1 MSQELEGMLMSDD
14 LMEQATMLQME
25 AEEKM
30 EKSLQNTRKEFQSI
44 RTGRANPALLQRVHV
59 EYYGSETPLQQ
70 LATVSVPE
78 PRMLMIQPFDKN
90 ALSEIDRAIQKS
102 DLGLTPNNDG
112 KVIRLNIPPLTEERR
127 RDYVKLAKK
136 VAEEGKVAVRN
147 IRRDAIDSFKKL
159 EKDGLPKDAL
169 KGLQDEMQALTDK
182 YVAKLDAATEEKEAE
197 IMER

>member
-1 MSQELEGMLMSDD
+1 MSED
-14 LMEQATMLQME
+14 LMEQATMLLME

-30 EKSLQNTRKEFQSI
+30 EKSLQSTRNEFQTI
-44 RTGRANPALLQRVHV
+44 RTGRANPALLDRVHV
-59 EYYGSETPLQQ
+59 EYYGAETPLQQ

-90 ALSEIDRAIQKS
+90 ALTEIDRAIQKS

-147 IRRDAIDSFKKL
+147 VRRDGIDSLKKL
-159 EKDGLPKDAL
+159 EKEGLPKDTV
-169 KGLQDEMQALTDK
+169 KTMQDDVQTLTDK
-182 YVAKLDAATEEKEAE
+182 FIAKLDTATDEKEAE

>member
-1 MSQELEGMLMSDD
+1 MSDD

>member
-1 MSQELEGMLMSDD
+1 MSED
-14 LMEQATMLQME
+14 LVEQATMLQME

-30 EKSLQNTRKEFQSI
+30 EKSLQSTRNEFQTI

-59 EYYGSETPLQQ
+59 EYYGAETPLQQ

-78 PRMLMIQPFDKN
+78 PRMLMIQPFDKS
-90 ALSEIDRAIQKS
+90 ALAEIDRAIQKS

-127 RDYVKLAKK
+127 RDYVKMAKK

-147 IRRDAIDSFKKL
+147 VRRDAIDSLKKL
-159 EKDGLPKDAL
+159 EKDGLSKDTV
-169 KGLQDEMQALTDK
+169 KTMQDDVQALTDK
-182 YVAKLDAATEEKEAE
+182 YIAKLDAATEEKEAE

>member
-1 MSQELEGMLMSDD
+1 MSED
-14 LMEQATMLQME
+14 LMEQATMLLME

-30 EKSLQNTRKEFQSI
+30 EKSLQSTRNEFQSI
-44 RTGRANPALLQRVHV
+44 RTGRANPALLQRVQV
-59 EYYGSETPLQQ
+59 EYYGAQTPLQQ

-90 ALSEIDRAIQKS
+90 ALVEIDRAIQKS

-147 IRRDAIDSFKKL
+147 VRRDAIDSLKKL
-159 EKDGLPKDAL
+159 EKDGLPKDTL
-169 KGLQDEMQALTDK
+169 KTMQDDVQTLTDK
-182 YVAKLDAATEEKEAE
+182 YIVKLDTATDEKEAE

>member
-1 MSQELEGMLMSDD
+1 MSDD
-14 LMEQATMLQME
+14 LVEQATMLQME

-30 EKSLQNTRKEFQSI
+30 EKSLQSTRNEFQTI

-59 EYYGSETPLQQ
+59 QYYGAETPLQQ

-78 PRMLMIQPFDKN
+78 PRMLMIQPFDKS
-90 ALSEIDRAIQKS
+90 ALAEIDRAIQKS

-127 RDYVKLAKK
+127 RDYVKMAKK

-147 IRRDAIDSFKKL
+147 VRRDAIDSLKKL
-159 EKDGLPKDAL
+159 EKDGLSKDSV
-169 KGLQDEMQALTDK
+169 KTMQDDVQALTDK
-182 YVAKLDAATEEKEAE
+182 YIAKLDEATDEKEAE

>member
-1 MSQELEGMLMSDD
+1 MGQELEGMLMSDD

>member
-1 MSQELEGMLMSDD
+1 MGQELEGMLMSDD

-147 IRRDAIDSFKKL
+147 IRRDAIDSLKKL

>member
-1 MSQELEGMLMSDD
+1 MSDD
-14 LMEQATMLQME
+14 LVEQATMLQME

-30 EKSLQNTRKEFQSI
+30 EKSLQSTRNEFQTI

-59 EYYGSETPLQQ
+59 QYYGAETPLQQ

-78 PRMLMIQPFDKN
+78 PRMLMIQPFDKG
-90 ALSEIDRAIQKS
+90 ALAEIDRAIQKS

-127 RDYVKLAKK
+127 RDYVKMAKK

-147 IRRDAIDSFKKL
+147 VRRDAIDSLKKL
-159 EKDGLPKDAL
+159 EKDGLPKDTI
-169 KGLQDEMQALTDK
+169 KTMQDDVQALTDK
-182 YVAKLDAATEEKEAE
+182 YIAKLDTATDEKEAE